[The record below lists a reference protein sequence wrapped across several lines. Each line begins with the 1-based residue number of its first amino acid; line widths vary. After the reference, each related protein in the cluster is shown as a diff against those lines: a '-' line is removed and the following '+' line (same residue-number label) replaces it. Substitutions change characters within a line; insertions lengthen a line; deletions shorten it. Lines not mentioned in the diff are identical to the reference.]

1 MDKKYNL
8 LIYENNRNIADSLL
22 EILGEYQDFFVTIF
36 SGHNRKE
43 MERNEFCPDLIIFN
57 ASNDTDIDFLSSI
70 VVKLFRE
77 ASVLFIIDSH
87 REKNLVALPV
97 FKKIHFLYK
106 PVPINLLLD
115 AIMNISTEQISKN
128 SKEIGL
134 GQAIIN
140 LEERSLRNNIGE
152 RIYLTEKE
160 ILLIKLLFESNP
172 DPIRKDELL
181 QKVWGYSEN
190 VKTRTLETHIYRIRK
205 KLNDFLEYDDLIIFE
220 NGGYKIK
227 L

>member
-22 EILGEYQDFFVTIF
+22 EILGEHQDFLVAIF
-36 SGHNRKE
+36 SGHNQNE
-43 MERNEFCPDLIIFN
+43 IERNKLSPDLILFN
-57 ASNDTDIDFLSSI
+57 ASNDRDIAFLSNI

-77 ASVLFIIDSH
+77 ASVLFMIDPQ

-106 PVPINLLLD
+106 PVSVNLLLD
-115 AIMNISTEQISKN
+115 TIRNISTEQISKN
-128 SKEIGL
+128 SKEIAL
-134 GQAIIN
+134 GQAVIN
-140 LEERSLRNNIGE
+140 LEERSLRNDIGE
-152 RIYLTEKE
+152 KIYLTDKE
-160 ILLIKLLFESNP
+160 GLLINLLFESNP
-172 DPIRKDELL
+172 NPIKKDELL

-205 KLNDFLEYDDLIIFE
+205 KLNDFLRYDDLIIFE